1 MQTLIY
7 ARVSKSDGSQDVE
20 RQLVE
25 LREFAKK
32 QNWNVAEEVIENISG
47 RRVKRAGTEKII
59 NLARSNKIQKVL
71 VHEISR
77 LGRNLADVVR
87 TIEELFQCKVSVYDL
102 SQKQE
107 TLDENHQ
114 KTIFANLI
122 MPVLA
127 GLGEEW
133 VKQHSY
139 RIKSGLKLAKEKGKS
154 LGRPKATK
162 LKKEDEIK
170 HFLLQGFI
178 VIDEFG
184 RKIKASNS
192 KIAKYLGISEKTV
205 ANVRAKNKLN
215 IF

>member
-20 RQLVE
+20 RQIVE

-32 QNWNVAEEVIENISG
+32 QNWQVVEEIVENISG
-47 RRVKRAGTEKII
+47 RRVKKAGTENII
-59 NLARSNKIQKVL
+59 NLARGNKIQKVL

-77 LGRNLADVVR
+77 LGRNLVDVVMMV
-87 TIEELFQCKVSVYDL
+87 EELCKCKVSVYDL
-102 SQKQE
+102 SQNQE

-133 VKQHSY
+133 VRQHSY
-139 RIKSGLKLAKEKGKS
+139 RIKSGLKLAKEKGKK

-162 LKKEDEIK
+162 LKKEDEIIK
-170 HFLLQGFI
+170 LLKQGYI
-178 VIDEFG
+178 SIDEFD
-184 RKIKASNS
+184 RKIKASYS
-192 KIAKYLGISEKTV
+192 RVAKYLGVSIGLVQGV
-205 ANVRAKNKLN
+205 ARKNKGD
-215 IF
+215 

>member
-25 LREFAKK
+25 LREFAQK
-32 QNWNVAEEVIENISG
+32 QNWNVVEEIVENISG

-87 TIEELFQCKVSVYDL
+87 TIEELFKCKVSVYDL

-139 RIKSGLKLAKEKGKS
+139 RIKSGLELAKKKGKK
-154 LGRPKATK
+154 LGRPATIK
-162 LKKEDEIK
+162 RKKEDEIIR
-170 HFLLQGFI
+170 LLKQGYI
-178 VIDEFG
+178 MIDEFG
-184 RKIKASNS
+184 RKILASNS
-192 KIAKYLGISEKTV
+192 KIAKFLNISYGTV
-205 ANVRAKNKLN
+205 ASVRKKLKSK
-215 IF
+215 

>member
-7 ARVSKSDGSQDVE
+7 VRVSKSDGSQDVE

-32 QNWNVAEEVIENISG
+32 QNWQVVEEVIENISG
-47 RRVKRAGTEKII
+47 RRTKRAGTEKII
-59 NLARSNKIQKVL
+59 NLARSNRIQKVL

-87 TIEELFQCKVSVYDL
+87 TIEELFKCKVSVYDL
-102 SQKQE
+102 SQNQE

-139 RIKSGLKLAKEKGKS
+139 RIKSGLELAKKKGQK
-154 LGRPKATK
+154 LGRPRATK
-162 LKKEDEIK
+162 LKKEDEILR
-170 HFLLQGFI
+170 LLKQGYI
-178 VIDEFG
+178 AIDEFG

-192 KIAKYLGISEKTV
+192 KISKFLGMSEKTV
-205 ANVRAKNKLN
+205 ANVRAKMKNK
-215 IF
+215 